1 MTPPTHC
8 RPPDHSIHMDT
19 HMPRHHLKARPITTT
34 IRMTSSAFDVHSVDT
49 SRGEDVRIDLSRAEP
64 YEKERLAATLC
75 ELHGIGTRKQW
86 QKYGQMLKQEAAER
100 KAKWKARRKAKAAK
114 EATVER
120 KPLHTPMGALA

>member
-1 MTPPTHC
+1 
-8 RPPDHSIHMDT
+8 MDS
-19 HMPRHHLKARPITTT
+19 HMPRQHLKARTLTTI

-49 SRGEDVRIDLSRAEP
+49 QRGDDVRIDLSRAEP

-86 QKYGQMLKQEAAER
+86 QRYGQMLKKEAAER
-100 KAKWKARRKAKAAK
+100 KAKWKARRKAKAANK

-120 KPLHTPMGALA
+120 KPLSTPMGALA